1 MRARQARVGG
11 KERHGEEEEDTFVGC
26 DLRNSA
32 DNRLSDT
39 CDEKQRRR
47 RGASAYAHAL
57 DLTPSQL
64 SGAHYAGAEGVTG

>member
-1 MRARQARVGG
+1 M
-11 KERHGEEEEDTFVGC
+11 EEDILFRC
-26 DLRNSA
+26 DLRISA

-39 CDEKQRRR
+39 CDERR

-64 SGAHYAGAEGVTG
+64 SGAHYAGAEGVTV